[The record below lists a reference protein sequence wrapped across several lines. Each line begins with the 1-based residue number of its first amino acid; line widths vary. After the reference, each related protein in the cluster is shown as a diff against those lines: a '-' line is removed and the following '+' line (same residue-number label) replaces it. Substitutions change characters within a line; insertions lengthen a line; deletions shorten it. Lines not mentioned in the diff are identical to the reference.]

1 MGLEAAIA
9 VTRFGLGARMG
20 EIESVG
26 TDAAEWLRGQL
37 DPSAPPRFPD
47 GSLLSSSVHL
57 QAFFDARIVRREAR
71 GRSATPEVDPEAVQ
85 SFSRHV
91 RRTLISEIAARSRF
105 GEETDAPFHERLTRF
120 WSNHFSVSSQ
130 KFQVAAIAGAYEREA
145 IRPHILGH
153 FPDLAEAAIFHPAM
167 LVYLDNWQSI
177 GPNSRVG
184 KRRNRGLNEN
194 LAREVL
200 ELHTVTPSAGYTQA
214 DVTEFA
220 RALTGWTIGN
230 PRLGNNQIGQT
241 IFASRIHEDGER
253 ILLGR
258 RHDET
263 GEQQARAIVRDLS
276 LHPATASNIARKLA
290 RHFTRDDPPASL
302 VERLKQRFL
311 ETEGNLA
318 DVCLALVES
327 PEVWD
332 PSQGKLKTPD
342 DLLTSTSRIL
352 GLQSVFAGE
361 PRDVFDSFAQ
371 IPFGAPSPEGWPDS
385 ASAWIGPDSLSKRI
399 EWAQRLGRRQVV
411 TDARKLLEEAL
422 GDLVSAETRRSVARA
437 ETDAQGLALALM
449 SPEFQR
455 R

>member
-1 MGLEAAIA
+1 MGLDAAIA

-26 TDAAEWLRGQL
+26 TDSAGWLRGQL
-37 DPSAPPRFPD
+37 DPSAPPSFPD
-47 GSLLSSSVHL
+47 RSLLSSAAHL

-71 GRSATPEVDPEAVQ
+71 GRSATPEVDPEAVRL
-85 SFSRHV
+85 FSRHV

-120 WSNHFSVSSQ
+120 WSNHFSVSSR
-130 KFQVAAIAGAYEREA
+130 KFQVAALAGAYEREA
-145 IRPHILGH
+145 IRPHILGR

-184 KRRNRGLNEN
+184 RRRNLGLNEN

-230 PRLGNNQIGQT
+230 PRLGNSQIGET
-241 IFASRIHEDGER
+241 IFASRIHEGGQR
-253 ILLGR
+253 MLLGKR
-258 RHDET
+258 YNAA
-263 GEQQARAIVRDLS
+263 GEQQARAMVRDLS
-276 LHPATASNIARKLA
+276 LHLSTASNVASKLA

-327 PEVWD
+327 PEAWD
-332 PSQGKLKTPD
+332 SSQGKLKTPD
-342 DLLTSTSRIL
+342 DLLTSASRIL

-371 IPFGAPSPEGWPDS
+371 IPFSAPSPEGWPDA

-399 EWAQRLGRRQVV
+399 EWAQRLGQRHVGI
-411 TDARKLLEEAL
+411 DARKLLTEAL
-422 GDLVSAETRRSVARA
+422 GDLVSTETRQSVARA
-437 ETDAQGLALALM
+437 ESDAQGLALALM